1 MGVFYLEIYDKYLAF
16 VGLGREC
23 GENKKDLNCE
33 ENYFSLGGRL
43 QQEQKDGPHT
53 EEEVDED
60 EREPIDDEDVA
71 RSLVLEI

>member
-33 ENYFSLGGRL
+33 EIYFFFRRETSTLPLNLVRDELERAGLIGS
-43 QQEQKDGPHT
+43 QKGP
-53 EEEVDED
+53 VMKKK
-60 EREPIDDEDVA
+60 R
-71 RSLVLEI
+71 